1 MPRSPRDA
9 MIDSAV
15 VLFRQRGVADTSL
28 RDVVEHSGVSRGSI
42 YHHFPG
48 GKEELALAATERGG
62 DFIGNLLER
71 LLADVDGE
79 RAITAF
85 VDYWTSA
92 LAKADFVDGCPIGA
106 AALSSDET
114 ASARDAAGRAFA
126 RWETLLADAIAR
138 RGVPAARA
146 TTLATLAIAS
156 IEGALL
162 MCRARRDTEPLTR
175 VGAELR
181 ALLAGSG

>member
-9 MIDSAV
+9 MIESAV

-62 DFIGNLLER
+62 DFMGELLKRLLED
-71 LLADVDGE
+71 ADGE
-79 RAITAF
+79 RAVSAF

-92 LAKADFVDGCPIGA
+92 MTAAEFADGCPVAA

-114 ASARDAAGRAFA
+114 ASARLAAGRAFA
-126 RWETLLADAIAR
+126 RWETLLADALAR
-138 RGVPAARA
+138 RGVPTARA
-146 TTLATLAIAS
+146 ATLATLAIAS
-156 IEGALL
+156 VEGALL
-162 MCRARRDTEPLTR
+162 MCRAQRSTEPLAR

-181 ALLAGSG
+181 VLLTPSD